1 MTRSQR
7 MKRQRFYETI
17 GFFAVKIVQ
26 AILSLFALY
35 AMIVVT
41 LAM

>member
-1 MTRSQR
+1 

-26 AILSLFALY
+26 AVLALFAMY
-35 AMIVVT
+35 AMAVVT